1 MRNRERWG
9 LKASFRAQLVCFQN
23 QHFCMSMQEV
33 SSGRGS
39 FGNMQLEVLT
49 EVYFTFSKN
58 NRLLWNKMALG
69 LSQVK
74 GNAVGRV

>member
-9 LKASFRAQLVCFQN
+9 LKASFWAQLVCFQN
-23 QHFCMSMQEV
+23 QHLCMSMQEV

-49 EVYFTFSKN
+49 VLYFTFSKSSGI
-58 NRLLWNKMALG
+58 KMALG

-74 GNAVGRV
+74 GNVVGRV

>member
-1 MRNRERWG
+1 
-9 LKASFRAQLVCFQN
+9 
-23 QHFCMSMQEV
+23 MSMQEV

-49 EVYFTFSKN
+49 ELYFTFSKSSGI
-58 NRLLWNKMALG
+58 KMALG

-74 GNAVGRV
+74 GNVVGRV

>member
-1 MRNRERWG
+1 
-9 LKASFRAQLVCFQN
+9 
-23 QHFCMSMQEV
+23 MSMQEV

-58 NRLLWNKMALG
+58 NRLLWSKMALG